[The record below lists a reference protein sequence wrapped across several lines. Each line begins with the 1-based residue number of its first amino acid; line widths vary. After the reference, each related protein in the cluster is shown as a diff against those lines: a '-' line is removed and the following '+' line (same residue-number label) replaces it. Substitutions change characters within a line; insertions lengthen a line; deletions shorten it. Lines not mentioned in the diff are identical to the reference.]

1 MLDIAAGYEQSEW
14 TAPDTIAVLRRS
26 CDRAAGGLS
35 MVHRLVQPQ
44 RQPLCRLQD
53 RRFLRFEAEF
63 LLRTGGSVQHSIGKR
78 SKGLWRQ

>member
-1 MLDIAAGYEQSEW
+1 
-14 TAPDTIAVLRRS
+14 
-26 CDRAAGGLS
+26 

-53 RRFLRFEAEF
+53 RRFLRFEGEF
-63 LLRTGGSVQHSIGKR
+63 LLRTGDSVQHSIGKR